1 MTADPSLPLVIVNPA
16 SASGNTRSAWA
27 RMASELRTHFGA
39 FAVEFTSGRDDG
51 RRLARESAGKGTK
64 LIIACGGDGT
74 ISEVANGILE
84 SNEPAELGIL
94 PSGTGGDFRRTLKL
108 PANTLGAARAL
119 KDGRSRLID
128 VGRVGFV
135 NHGGKHENRFF
146 VNVASFGLSPDVLKR
161 SSAGDAGKWTAA
173 LGASTPVRV
182 LNDAHAALLGEA
194 WTGAAAGCAE
204 VVLLTLGTGVGGAI
218 LSGGRLV
225 LGATGRAGHWGHVS
239 LDPDGPPSITGMP
252 GSLEGAIG
260 NYSLAA
266 RSEGRFTETRA
277 LVEAHLAGDAAAT
290 RVWRRSVRCL
300 AVAIA
305 SIANAVDPERV
316 VVGGGIARAGAALFD
331 PLAAE
336 LDTVEWR
343 PLGRRVRVLPA
354 ALGDLAG
361 AIGAARAALGAA
373 ES

>member
-51 RRLARESAGKGTK
+51 RRLAREAAAKGMK

-108 PANTLGAARAL
+108 PANTRGAARAL

-135 NHGGKHENRFF
+135 NHSGKHENRFF

-161 SSAGDAGKWTAA
+161 SSAGEGGKWTAA
-173 LGASTPVRV
+173 LGADRIRGKLSYAMSTVS
-182 LNDAHAALLGEA
+182 A
-194 WTGAAAGCAE
+194 
-204 VVLLTLGTGVGGAI
+204 TLSASIKDVYVQFDDEPERRLKVTELCVANARYFGGAMKIAPDAKLDDGLFDVVTIGDIGTVKI
-218 LSGGRLV
+218 LTSASRLYFGSHLSMDQV
-225 LGATGRAGHWGHVS
+225 GHTLAKRIIARPANQNEKLAVELDGELVGLLPVTFQIVPGALR
-239 LDPDGPPSITGMP
+239 
-252 GSLEGAIG
+252 
-260 NYSLAA
+260 
-266 RSEGRFTETRA
+266 
-277 LVEAHLAGDAAAT
+277 
-290 RVWRRSVRCL
+290 VRC
-300 AVAIA
+300 
-305 SIANAVDPERV
+305 P
-316 VVGGGIARAGAALFD
+316 
-331 PLAAE
+331 
-336 LDTVEWR
+336 
-343 PLGRRVRVLPA
+343 
-354 ALGDLAG
+354 
-361 AIGAARAALGAA
+361 
-373 ES
+373 